1 VYELNHNGTSTSYL
15 ITPPRQVRIF
25 YSQVQMFYFN
35 SNTARQIVHL
45 LRAALFFLKLIL
57 TGCCLVTRNVKA
69 ISTDLEHGLKSVVKA
84 YCINKTLLLLCA

>member
-1 VYELNHNGTSTSYL
+1 MYELNHNGASTSYL

-45 LRAALFFLKLIL
+45 LRAALFFRKLIL
-57 TGCCLVTRNVKA
+57 TGCCLVTQNTTPSLCIGENHGTV
-69 ISTDLEHGLKSVVKA
+69 LEC
-84 YCINKTLLLLCA
+84 YIINAKTT